1 MKRPQGPTG
10 SASALPSR
18 APQRSEQPGSTQKS
32 NRASRPEKPTKPA
45 KAAKP
50 PKAAKPA
57 KAAKH
62 AQRTKVTQ
70 AEKKSQKAAVAAAAE
85 PTSRIQGARRPVH
98 QPPRPVPVA
107 TVREAASEK
116 KTQEKDAPRLTKVQ
130 RDAAEAKLKLK
141 EAVKARKAFER
152 DEVRRFT
159 AHLRRRRVIWLSI
172 TGSVVAVLIFVGIGV
187 FTPILALQTIT
198 VEGAARVPADQIVT
212 ALQPEINK
220 PLPMVNMDSVR
231 KAVEAQPLVKSY
243 STVASPPHT
252 LVIKIVERS
261 PIGYLPS
268 ATGFTMVDPA
278 GVVMENSEERTPG
291 IPLFTV
297 EGDST
302 KSPGFQA
309 GVDVL
314 ESLPSSLAGQVDQV
328 IAKTTDDVTLVLT
341 GGARVFWG
349 GPENAAFK
357 NHVLTKLLAVNPVGS
372 VSEYDVSSPK
382 TAVVR

>member
-1 MKRPQGPTG
+1 MKRPQGPAG
-10 SASALPSR
+10 SASSLPSR
-18 APQRSEQPGSTQKS
+18 APQRPVQPGVSAKAAPQAQPAQAPKTPKPP
-32 NRASRPEKPTKPA
+32 RPAKAPKPA
-45 KAAKP
+45 KTRK
-50 PKAAKPA
+50 
-57 KAAKH
+57 
-62 AQRTKVTQ
+62 
-70 AEKKSQKAAVAAAAE
+70 AEKKAQRVTAASSTE
-85 PTSRIQGARRPVH
+85 PTSRIQGTRRPIH
-98 QPPRPVPVA
+98 QPPRPVPLAPRAEAVPEKK
-107 TVREAASEK
+107 VREKS
-116 KTQEKDAPRLTKVQ
+116 TPRLTKVQ

-159 AHLRRRRVIWLSI
+159 AHLRRRRVMWLSI
-172 TGSVVAVLIFVGIGV
+172 TGSLVAVLIFVGIGV

-212 ALQPEINK
+212 ALQPEMNK
-220 PLPMVNMDSVR
+220 PLPLVNMDSVR

-261 PIGYLPS
+261 PIGYVPS

-278 GVVMENSEERTPG
+278 GVVMENSEERIPG

-302 KSPGFQA
+302 QSPGFRA

-357 NHVLTKLLAVNPVGS
+357 NHVLSKLLAVNPVGS

>member
-1 MKRPQGPTG
+1 MKRPVGPAG
-10 SASALPSR
+10 SASSLPSR
-18 APQRSEQPGSTQKS
+18 APQSPAQQASQKAQPAK
-32 NRASRPEKPTKPA
+32 ASKPA
-45 KAAKP
+45 KA
-50 PKAAKPA
+50 PKAAKTPKPA
-57 KAAKH
+57 KL
-62 AQRTKVTQ
+62 TQ
-70 AEKKSQKAAVAAAAE
+70 AEKKSQRLVTPASTE
-85 PTSRIQGARRPVH
+85 PTSRVTAARRPVH
-98 QPPRPVPVA
+98 QPPRPTPLPRVDP
-107 TVREAASEK
+107 EK
-116 KTQEKDAPRLTKVQ
+116 KAEAKDAPRLTKVQ

-172 TGSVVAVLIFVGIGV
+172 TGSLVAVLIFVGIGV
-187 FTPILALQTIT
+187 FTPLLALQTIT

-212 ALQPEINK
+212 ALQPEMNK
-220 PLPMVNMDSVR
+220 PLPLVNMDSVR

-314 ESLPSSLAGQVDQV
+314 ESLPSSLAGQVEEV

-357 NHVLTKLLAVNPVGS
+357 NHVLTKLLAVNPVGT

>member
-1 MKRPQGPTG
+1 MKRPQGPAG
-10 SASALPSR
+10 SASSLPPR
-18 APQRSEQPGSTQKS
+18 APQQSGQQGKNSVHVQ
-32 NRASRPEKPTKPA
+32 PA
-45 KAAKP
+45 KAAIPRKSV
-50 PKAAKPA
+50 KPA
-57 KAAKH
+57 QPSKPLK
-62 AQRTKVTQ
+62 QTK
-70 AEKKSQKAAVAAAAE
+70 AEKKAQKVQAANASKPV
-85 PTSRIQGARRPVH
+85 SRVQGGRQPARKL
-98 QPPRPVPVA
+98 PRPVPLGSVSE
-107 TVREAASEK
+107 TTSTQSAASKE
-116 KTQEKDAPRLTKVQ
+116 APRLTKVQ
-130 RDAAEAKLKLK
+130 REAAEAKLKLK
-141 EAVKARKAFER
+141 EAIKARKSFER

-159 AHLRRRRVIWLSI
+159 AHLRRRRMVWLSI
-172 TGSVVAVLIFVGIGV
+172 SGALVAVLIFVAIGV
-187 FTPILALQTIT
+187 FTPIMALQTIT
-198 VEGAARVPADQIVT
+198 VEGATRVPANQIVT

-220 PLPMVNMDSVR
+220 PLPLVNMDSVR
-231 KAVEAQPLVKSY
+231 RAVEAQPLVKSY

-261 PIGYLPS
+261 PIGYLPTP
-268 ATGFTMVDPA
+268 TGFTMVDPA
-278 GVVMENSEERTPG
+278 GVVMENSVERIPG

-297 EGDST
+297 EGNST
-302 KSPGFQA
+302 TSPGFQA

-314 ESLPSSLAGQVDQV
+314 ESLPASLAGQVDQV

>member
-70 AEKKSQKAAVAAAAE
+70 AEKPQKAAVAAAAE

-172 TGSVVAVLIFVGIGV
+172 TGSLVAVLIFVGIGV

-243 STVASPPHT
+243 STVASPP
-252 LVIKIVERS
+252 
-261 PIGYLPS
+261 
-268 ATGFTMVDPA
+268 
-278 GVVMENSEERTPG
+278 
-291 IPLFTV
+291 
-297 EGDST
+297 
-302 KSPGFQA
+302 
-309 GVDVL
+309 
-314 ESLPSSLAGQVDQV
+314 
-328 IAKTTDDVTLVLT
+328 
-341 GGARVFWG
+341 
-349 GPENAAFK
+349 
-357 NHVLTKLLAVNPVGS
+357 
-372 VSEYDVSSPK
+372 
-382 TAVVR
+382 

>member
-1 MKRPQGPTG
+1 MKRPQGPAG
-10 SASALPSR
+10 SASSLPPR
-18 APQRSEQPGSTQKS
+18 ASQKS
-32 NRASRPEKPTKPA
+32 GQRGNDSTPAQPATSATPRKPVKPA
-45 KAAKP
+45 KASQPVKLT
-50 PKAAKPA
+50 KADK
-57 KAAKH
+57 KA
-62 AQRTKVTQ
+62 
-70 AEKKSQKAAVAAAAE
+70 QKAQAARGV
-85 PTSRIQGARRPVH
+85 PQVSRVQGARQPVRK
-98 QPPRPVPVA
+98 PPRPVPLGSVPD
-107 TVREAASEK
+107 TTSTQPSASSA
-116 KTQEKDAPRLTKVQ
+116 APRLTKVQ
-130 RDAAEAKLKLK
+130 REAAEAKLKLK
-141 EAVKARKAFER
+141 EAIKARKSFER

-159 AHLRRRRVIWLSI
+159 AHLRRRRMVWLSI
-172 TGSVVAVLIFVGIGV
+172 SGALVAVLIFVAIGV
-187 FTPILALQTIT
+187 FTPIMALQTIT
-198 VEGAARVPADQIVT
+198 VEGATRVPANQIVT

-220 PLPMVNMDSVR
+220 PLPLVNMDSVR
-231 KAVEAQPLVKSY
+231 RAVEAQPLVKSY

-261 PIGYLPS
+261 PIGYLPTP
-268 ATGFTMVDPA
+268 TGFTMVDPA
-278 GVVMENSEERTPG
+278 GVVMENSVERIPG

-302 KSPGFQA
+302 TSPGFQA

-314 ESLPSSLAGQVDQV
+314 ESLPASLAGQVDQV

>member
-1 MKRPQGPTG
+1 MKRPVGPAG
-10 SASALPSR
+10 SASSLPPR
-18 APQRSEQPGSTQKS
+18 APQNPAQQAAPKVQPSQASQPAQAPK
-32 NRASRPEKPTKPA
+32 RAKVSKKVKASQPA
-45 KAAKP
+45 KL
-50 PKAAKPA
+50 
-57 KAAKH
+57 
-62 AQRTKVTQ
+62 TKE
-70 AEKKSQKAAVAAAAE
+70 EKKAQKVAFTASPQ
-85 PTSRIQGARRPVH
+85 PTSRVTAARRPAH
-98 QPPRPVPVA
+98 QPPRPTPLPSGV
-107 TVREAASEK
+107 SEK
-116 KTQEKDAPRLTKVQ
+116 NTRPKDTPRLTKVQ

-159 AHLRRRRVIWLSI
+159 AHLRRRRAVWLSI
-172 TGSVVAVLIFVGIGV
+172 CGSLVAVLIFVGIGV
-187 FTPILALQTIT
+187 FTPLLALQTIT

-212 ALQPEINK
+212 ALQPEMNK
-220 PLPMVNMDSVR
+220 PLPLVNMDSVR

-261 PIGYLPS
+261 PIGYLPT

-278 GVVMENSEERTPG
+278 GVVMENSQERTPG

-314 ESLPSSLAGQVDQV
+314 ESLPSSLAGQVEEV

-349 GPENAAFK
+349 GPENASFK
-357 NHVLTKLLAVNPVGS
+357 NHVLTKLLAVNPVGT

>member
-1 MKRPQGPTG
+1 MKRPVGPAG
-10 SASALPSR
+10 SASSLPSR
-18 APQRSEQPGSTQKS
+18 APQSPAQPAAQKAQPTQASPPTKALQ
-32 NRASRPEKPTKPA
+32 RAQVPKRAKAPKPTKL
-45 KAAKP
+45 
-50 PKAAKPA
+50 
-57 KAAKH
+57 
-62 AQRTKVTQ
+62 TK
-70 AEKKSQKAAVAAAAE
+70 AEKKAQKVVSAASPQ
-85 PTSRIQGARRPVH
+85 PTSRVAAARRPVH
-98 QPPRPVPVA
+98 QPPRPTPLP
-107 TVREAASEK
+107 RLDPEK
-116 KTQEKDAPRLTKVQ
+116 QAPAKDAPRLTKVQ

-159 AHLRRRRVIWLSI
+159 AHLRRRRVMWLSI
-172 TGSVVAVLIFVGIGV
+172 TGSLVAVLIFVGIGV
-187 FTPILALQTIT
+187 FTPLLALQTIT
-198 VEGAARVPADQIVT
+198 VEGAARVPADQIVA
-212 ALQPEINK
+212 ALQPEMNK
-220 PLPMVNMDSVR
+220 PLPLVNMDSVR

-261 PIGYLPS
+261 PIGYLPN

-278 GVVMENSEERTPG
+278 GVVMEKSEERTPG

-302 KSPGFQA
+302 TSPGFQA

-314 ESLPSSLAGQVDQV
+314 ESLPSSLAGQVEEV

-349 GPENAAFK
+349 GPENASFK
-357 NHVLTKLLAVNPVGS
+357 NHVLTKLLAVNPVGT

>member
-1 MKRPQGPTG
+1 MKRPVGPAG
-10 SASALPSR
+10 SASSLPSR
-18 APQRSEQPGSTQKS
+18 VPQNPAQQAAPKVQPAQ
-32 NRASRPEKPTKPA
+32 ASQPALAPKRA
-45 KAAKP
+45 KASKP
-50 PKAAKPA
+50 AKPA
-57 KAAKH
+57 KATKPAKL
-62 AQRTKVTQ
+62 TKG
-70 AEKKSQKAAVAAAAE
+70 EKKAQKVASTASPQ
-85 PTSRIQGARRPVH
+85 PTSRVTAARRPAH
-98 QPPRPVPVA
+98 QPPRPTSLPSGV
-107 TVREAASEK
+107 SD
-116 KTQEKDAPRLTKVQ
+116 KTTQPKDAPRLTKVQ

-159 AHLRRRRVIWLSI
+159 AHLRRRRAVWLSI
-172 TGSVVAVLIFVGIGV
+172 CGSLVAVLIFVGIGV
-187 FTPILALQTIT
+187 FTPLLALQTIT

-220 PLPMVNMDSVR
+220 PLPLVNMDSVR

-278 GVVMENSEERTPG
+278 GVVMENSKERTPG

-314 ESLPSSLAGQVDQV
+314 ESLPSSLAGQVEEV

-349 GPENAAFK
+349 GPENASFK
-357 NHVLTKLLAVNPVGS
+357 NHVLTKLLAVNPVGT

>member
-1 MKRPQGPTG
+1 
-10 SASALPSR
+10 
-18 APQRSEQPGSTQKS
+18 
-32 NRASRPEKPTKPA
+32 
-45 KAAKP
+45 
-50 PKAAKPA
+50 
-57 KAAKH
+57 
-62 AQRTKVTQ
+62 
-70 AEKKSQKAAVAAAAE
+70 VAAATE
-85 PTSRIQGARRPVH
+85 QSSRIQGARRPVH
-98 QPPRPVPVA
+98 QPPRPVPLAV
-107 TVREAASEK
+107 VREAASDK

-172 TGSVVAVLIFVGIGV
+172 TGSLVAVLIFVGIGV

-212 ALQPEINK
+212 ALQSEINK

-231 KAVEAQPLVKSY
+231 QAVEAQPLVKSY

-357 NHVLTKLLAVNPVGS
+357 NHVLSKLLAVNPVGS